1 MASRDIVASFAGCC
15 GQRCMAASV
24 LLLTSSPTDGSDEQ
38 AKLNQLLAEIIRI
51 ARDLKPGQGPGQ
63 VGPVIDTIA
72 LNRILSYIDEAVTKD
87 GAEIL
92 LDGRTGWAESTSGN
106 WIGPTI
112 LLHRNSNDRAMRE
125 EIFGPVLSVY
135 RANSWDE
142 AITIENSNPYGNA
155 ACIYTEKGAI
165 ADWFTSQ
172 FRAAMLGVNIGIPVP
187 REPFS
192 FGGLYGTDSKY
203 GNNDITGD
211 GAMEFFSSRRK
222 VTRKWTSSYATSS
235 ISTALSVS
243 SSATTNSTTAAGP
256 VTKKSRIENNDAASF
271 DGKM

>member
-1 MASRDIVASFAGCC
+1 MASRDIVASFAGCS

-24 LLLTSSPTDGSDEQ
+24 LLLTSSPTDGPNEH
-38 AKLNQLLAEIIRI
+38 AKLDELLSEIIRI
-51 ARDLKPGQGPGQ
+51 ARDLKPGQNSGQ

-72 LNRILSYIDEAVTKD
+72 VNRILSYIDEAVTKD

-92 LDGRTGWAESTSGN
+92 LDGRTGWSESTTGN

-135 RANSWDE
+135 RASSWNE

-155 ACIYTEKGAI
+155 ACIYTEKGAV
-165 ADWFTSQ
+165 ADWFTTQ

-222 VTRKWTSSYATSS
+222 VTRKWTSSYATN
-235 ISTALSVS
+235 SVS
-243 SSATTNSTTAAGP
+243 SNTGSLSTSSSSSSNSI
-256 VTKKSRIENNDAASF
+256 KKSRIETNDAASF